1 VSGLQSLVES
11 GRAIDI
17 ALAVLFVELIVL
29 GVMRKRSAWPLIV
42 GLVPGLC
49 LMMAVRAA
57 LTGASWQLVALWVA
71 VSLPLH
77 LVDLRYRLKG

>member
-1 VSGLQSLVES
+1 VSGIQSLVES

-17 ALAVLFVELIVL
+17 ALAVLLVELIVL
-29 GVMRKRSAWPLIV
+29 GIMRRRAAWPLIV

-57 LTGASWQLVALWVA
+57 LTASPWHIVALWVA
-71 VSLPLH
+71 LSLPLH
-77 LVDLRYRLKG
+77 LADLRYRLKG